1 MSGKAVRVAML
12 GAGDF
17 AVPLWRALAGAEGI
31 EVAGVAVQPD
41 RPAGRGGKEMRA
53 CALRRAAAA
62 AGVETKPAGDV
73 NAKEFLDVLKG
84 WKPDVTVV
92 ADFGQKLGEEVL
104 AVAPTVNVHPSLL
117 PKYRGA
123 SPIQWTLANGDAE
136 TGVCVLYVTERMDA
150 GDVLEEAREAVRA
163 EDDAESL
170 EARLAEIG
178 GRLLVKAVRAVAAG
192 TAKGRAQD
200 EAAATRARKLKKE
213 DGRVDWGRM
222 GAEEIANR
230 WRGFKAWPGLF
241 TTLPDGRLLKLMS
254 AEAAGDAGG
263 AAPGTVLGADGRGL
277 AVAAAGGTAVRFAE
291 VQAEGKRRMR
301 GDEFWRGSGLKAG
314 DVLGMARGE

>member
-1 MSGKAVRVAML
+1 MIRVAML

-17 AVPLWRALAGAEGI
+17 AVPLWRALAGAEDI
-31 EVAGVAVQPD
+31 ELVGTVVQPD
-41 RPAGRGGKEMRA
+41 RPAGRGKELRA
-53 CALRRAAAA
+53 CALKRAAVA
-62 AGVETKPAGDV
+62 AGVKPREVADV
-73 NAKEFLDVLKG
+73 NTKEFLDEIRG

-92 ADFGQKLGEEVL
+92 ADFGQKLEEEL
-104 AVAPTVNVHPSLL
+104 LSVAPAVNVHPSLL

-123 SPIQWTLANGDAE
+123 SPIQWSLANGDAE

-150 GDVLEEAREAVRA
+150 GDVLEEAREAVRP
-163 EDDAESL
+163 EDDAETL

-178 GRLLVKAVRAVAAG
+178 GALLVKAVRAVATG

-200 EAAATRARKLKKE
+200 DAASTRARKLKKE

-230 WRGFKAWPGLF
+230 WRGFKSWPGLF

-277 AVAAAGGTAVRFAE
+277 LVAAAGGTAVRFA
-291 VQAEGKRRMR
+291 
-301 GDEFWRGSGLKAG
+301 
-314 DVLGMARGE
+314 